1 LDSSICIIYISGK
14 IVPTKCLWIG
24 NIPIDI
30 KRRDFEYA
38 FSRYG
43 QIKTLDYSNGDPT
56 ATVTYIDID
65 DAIKARAKLIGTTQ
79 LTGGRIVRN
88 ESDASPSSRRGKEI
102 RFPYR

>member
-1 LDSSICIIYISGK
+1 MSLDWKY
-14 IVPTKCLWIG
+14 TH
-24 NIPIDI
+24 
-30 KRRDFEYA
+30 
-38 FSRYG
+38 RY
-43 QIKTLDYSNGDPT
+43 KTTRFDYSNGDPT